1 LFFNLEQL
9 FKTGL
14 TKYSGATM
22 RARKLVAF
30 IAVFVAVLLTVA
42 SGLWPLSTASAIYT
56 TSTTTVTTT
65 TTTNKTVST
74 VLNGTQYI
82 MSSRWAMN
90 PRWVNGSLV
99 LNMTFALPA
108 FLVSLY
114 NSQNISTPSPFVAY
128 INITKS
134 QLAQANPSLNVTKLW
149 NMAVSNHFLN
159 VLFKINGVP
168 AYAWVMNYTNNW
180 VAVWVK
186 LPSGIQK
193 YSTANLTMTFTG
205 KSQYPYT
212 GVYAMIYPGYDNGNN
227 VFPLYAYFY
236 NTLPSGWK
244 VVVWQN
250 PNGVQ
255 WSPGPSIR
263 GYILQANNAYYG
275 DFIYYTMPSNFTQGN
290 YTLIV
295 SWYYS
300 GSADALIQELFGN
313 VSKVIQASSIGGTDG
328 GYTPFAYGGIAV
340 QNEFYSAHA
349 YIKNSTTST
358 TLSFNGQGT
367 YYVVTWFGVQ
377 GNNTEY
383 YGYSLVG
390 GLFDLAVPKSF
401 TVTHVKVGRTSPTV
415 MIGFGDYGQYSYCYV
430 DTVIVI
436 PTPPNMV
443 FPSVSLDTPV
453 KPGQYIAWFYKPPA
467 NATALNITVKV
478 PSLSV
483 ASGTYPGLVIFSDN
497 AGNYTSYNIT
507 APFYGLLI
515 SYTGSIWYHAP
526 NSTFKVLR
534 NSAFT
539 VPKPPFTMTVSLVNN
554 GGNVSISK
562 VYINGTAYTVNLT
575 TPFPWSKLDAYIG
588 ESADI
593 NDTVTSS
600 AVSVQAVVPV
610 TTVPT
615 TTTTT
620 VPTTTTTTT
629 TPEVSPNKVATCV
642 AFAVITTAIIV
653 LAMIAGVSHAV
664 NNASRKY
671 VRRA

>member
-1 LFFNLEQL
+1 M
-9 FKTGL
+9 K
-14 TKYSGATM
+14 
-22 RARKLVAF
+22 ARKLLAF
-30 IAVFVAVLLTVA
+30 TAVLVAVLLSVA
-42 SGLWPLSTASAIYT
+42 SGLWPFGTASVIYT

-65 TTTNKTVST
+65 TTTNETVST
-74 VLNGTQYI
+74 VLNGTHI
-82 MSSRWAMN
+82 MSSRWAVN

-149 NMAVSNHFLN
+149 STAMSNHFLN

-186 LPSGIQK
+186 LPSGIPK
-193 YSTANLTMTFTG
+193 YSTANLTLAFTG
-205 KSQYPYT
+205 QSQYPYT
-212 GVYAMIYPGYDNGNN
+212 GVYADIYSGYDNGND

-236 NTLPSGWK
+236 NTLPTGWK

-255 WSPGPSIR
+255 WSPGPSTA
-263 GYILQANNAYYG
+263 GYMLQQNNGYYG

-313 VSKVIQASSIGGTDG
+313 VSHVIQASSIGSTDG
-328 GYTPFAYGGIAV
+328 GYTPFAYGGIGV
-340 QNEFYSAHA
+340 QNEFYASQA
-349 YIKNSTTST
+349 YVKNSTTSI
-358 TLSFNGQGT
+358 TLPFNGQGT

-390 GLFDLAVPKSF
+390 NWFDLAVPNSF
-401 TVTHVKVGRTSPTV
+401 KVAHAKVGRTSPTV
-415 MIGFGDYGQYSYCYV
+415 MIGFGDYGDTAYCYV
-430 DTVIVI
+430 DTAIVI

-443 FPSVSLDTPV
+443 FPKASLSTPV
-453 KPGQYIAWFYKPPA
+453 KPDQYIAWFYRPPA

-478 PSLSV
+478 SSLSV
-483 ASGTYPGLVIFSDN
+483 ASGTNPGLLILSDN
-497 AGNYTSYNIT
+497 AGNYTSYNVT

-526 NSTFKVLR
+526 NSTFEVLK
-534 NSAFT
+534 SSVFT
-539 VPKPPFTMTVSLVNN
+539 VPNPPFTMTVSLVNRS
-554 GGNVSISK
+554 GNVSISK
-562 VYINGTAYTVNLT
+562 IYINGTAYTVNLT
-575 TPFPWSKLDAYIG
+575 TPFPWSELDAYIG
-588 ESADI
+588 ETADT
-593 NDTVTSS
+593 NDTATTS

-610 TTVPT
+610 TTT
-615 TTTTT
+615 TTTTSLVVASTT
-620 VPTTTTTTT
+620 VSSSNTTTSTTTT
-629 TPEVSPNKVATCV
+629 TPEVSPNKVATDV
-642 AFAVITTAIIV
+642 VFAVVTTVVAM
-653 LAMIAGVSHAV
+653 LATIASVSHAV
-664 NNASRKY
+664 NNATRRY

>member
-1 LFFNLEQL
+1 M
-9 FKTGL
+9 K
-14 TKYSGATM
+14 
-22 RARKLVAF
+22 ARKLIAF

-42 SGLWPLSTASAIYT
+42 SGLWPFGTASVIYT

-65 TTTNKTVST
+65 TTTNETVST

-82 MSSRWAMN
+82 VSSRWAVN

-149 NMAVSNHFLN
+149 NTAVSNHFLN

-186 LPSGIQK
+186 LPSGIPK
-193 YSTANLTMTFTG
+193 YSTANLTLTFTG
-205 KSQYPYT
+205 QNQYPYT
-212 GVYAMIYPGYDNGNN
+212 GVYADIYSGYDNGND

-250 PNGVQ
+250 PNGVL
-255 WSPGPSIR
+255 WSPGPSTG
-263 GYILQANNAYYG
+263 GYMLQQNNGYYG

-300 GSADALIQELFGN
+300 GSADALMQELFGN
-313 VSKVIQASSIGGTDG
+313 VSHVIQASSIGSTDG
-328 GYTPFAYGGIAV
+328 GYTPFAYGGIGV
-340 QNEFYSAHA
+340 QNEFYASQA
-349 YIKNSTTST
+349 YIKNSTTSV
-358 TLSFNGQGT
+358 TLPFNGQGT

-390 GLFDLAVPKSF
+390 NWFDLAVPSSF
-401 TVTHVKVGRTSPTV
+401 KVAHDKVGRTSPTV
-415 MIGFGDYGQYSYCYV
+415 MIGFGDYGDTAYCYV
-430 DTVIVI
+430 DTAIVI

-443 FPSVSLDTPV
+443 FPTASLSTPV
-453 KPGQYIAWFYKPPA
+453 KPDQYIAWFYRPPA

-478 PSLSV
+478 SSLSV

-497 AGNYTSYNIT
+497 AGNYTEYNIT

-526 NSTFKVLR
+526 NSTFKVLK
-534 NSAFT
+534 SSVFT
-539 VPKPPFTMTVSLVNN
+539 VPKAPFTMTVSLVNRS
-554 GGNVSISK
+554 GNVSISK
-562 VYINGTAYTVNLT
+562 VYINGTAYNVNLT

-588 ESADI
+588 ETADT
-593 NDTVTSS
+593 NDTATTS

-610 TTVPT
+610 TTT
-615 TTTTT
+615 TTTTSLVVVSTT
-620 VPTTTTTTT
+620 VSSSNTTTTTSTTTT
-629 TPEVSPNKVATCV
+629 TPEVSPSKVATDV
-642 AFAVITTAIIV
+642 AFAVVTTVVAI
-653 LAMIAGVSHAV
+653 LATIASVSHAV
-664 NNASRKY
+664 NNATRKY

>member
-1 LFFNLEQL
+1 M
-9 FKTGL
+9 K
-14 TKYSGATM
+14 
-22 RARKLVAF
+22 ARELVAF
-30 IAVFVAVLLTVA
+30 TAVLVVVLLTVA
-42 SGLWPLSTASAIYT
+42 SGLLPFGTASVIYT

-65 TTTNKTVST
+65 TTTNETVSA
-74 VLNGTQYI
+74 VLNGTHI
-82 MSSRWAMN
+82 MSSRWAVN
-90 PRWVNGSLV
+90 PRWVNGSLI

-149 NMAVSNHFLN
+149 STAVSNHFLN

-186 LPSGIQK
+186 LPSGIPK
-193 YSTANLTMTFTG
+193 YSTANLTLAFTG
-205 KSQYPYT
+205 QSQYPYT
-212 GVYAMIYPGYDNGNN
+212 GVYADIYSGYDNGND

-236 NTLPSGWK
+236 NTLPSGWE

-255 WSPGPSIR
+255 WSPGPSTG
-263 GYILQANNAYYG
+263 GYMLQQNNGYYG
-275 DFIYYTMPSNFTQGN
+275 DFIYYTMPSNFTSGN

-313 VSKVIQASSIGGTDG
+313 VSHVIQASSIGSTDG
-328 GYTPFAYGGIAV
+328 GYTPFAYGGIGV
-340 QNEFYSAHA
+340 QNEFYASQA
-349 YIKNSTTST
+349 YIKNSTTSV
-358 TLSFNGQGT
+358 TLPFNGQGT

-390 GLFDLAVPKSF
+390 NWFDLAVPSSF
-401 TVTHVKVGRTSPTV
+401 KVAHDKVGRTSPTV
-415 MIGFGDYGQYSYCYV
+415 MIGFGDYGDTAYCYV

-443 FPSVSLDTPV
+443 FPEASLSTPV
-453 KPGQYIAWFYKPPA
+453 EPDQYIAWFYRPPA

-478 PSLSV
+478 SSLSV
-483 ASGTYPGLVIFSDN
+483 ASGTSPGLVILSDN
-497 AGNYTSYNIT
+497 AGNYTEYNIT

-526 NSTFKVLR
+526 NSTFKVLK
-534 NSAFT
+534 SSVFT
-539 VPKPPFTMTVSLVNN
+539 VPKAPFTMTVSLVNRS
-554 GGNVSISK
+554 GNVSISK

-588 ESADI
+588 ETADT

-600 AVSVQAVVPV
+600 AVSVQAVEPV
-610 TTVPT
+610 TIT
-615 TTTTT
+615 TTTTSLVVASTT
-620 VPTTTTTTT
+620 VSSSNTSTTTSTTTT
-629 TPEVSPNKVATCV
+629 TPEVSPSKVATDV
-642 AFAVITTAIIV
+642 AFAVVTTVVAI
-653 LAMIAGVSHAV
+653 LATIASVSHAV
-664 NNASRKY
+664 NNTVRKY

>member
-1 LFFNLEQL
+1 M
-9 FKTGL
+9 K
-14 TKYSGATM
+14 
-22 RARKLVAF
+22 ARKLVAF
-30 IAVFVAVLLTVA
+30 IAVFMAVLLTVA
-42 SGLWPLSTASAIYT
+42 SGLWPFGTASVIYT

-65 TTTNKTVST
+65 TTTYRTVGS
-74 VLNGTQYI
+74 VLNGTYI

-99 LNMTFALPA
+99 LNMTFTLPA

-149 NMAVSNHFLN
+149 NTAVSNHFLN

-186 LPSGIQK
+186 LPNGIQK
-193 YSTANLTMTFTG
+193 YSTANLSMTFTG
-205 KSQYPYT
+205 QSQYPYT
-212 GVYAMIYPGYDNGNN
+212 GVYANIYSGYDNGND

-255 WSPGPSIR
+255 WSPGPSTA
-263 GYILQANNAYYG
+263 GYMLQQGNGYMG
-275 DFIYYTMPSNFTQGN
+275 DFLYYTMPSNFTQGN

-300 GSADALIQELFGN
+300 GSADALMQELFGN
-313 VSKVIQASSIGGTDG
+313 VSHVIQATSIGSTDG
-328 GYTPFAYGGIAV
+328 GYTPFAYGGIGV
-340 QNEFYSAHA
+340 QNEFYSSHA
-349 YIKNSTTST
+349 YIKNSTASI
-358 TLSFNGQGT
+358 TLPFIGHGT

-390 GLFDLAVPKSF
+390 NWFDLAVPSNF
-401 TVTHVKVGRTSPTV
+401 TAVHAKVGRASPTV
-415 MIGFGDYGQYSYCYV
+415 MIGFGDYGVTADCYV
-430 DTVIVI
+430 DTAIVI

-443 FPSVSLDTPV
+443 FPTASLGTPV
-453 KPGQYIAWFYKPPA
+453 EPNQYIAWLYKPPA

-478 PSLSV
+478 SSLSV

-526 NSTFKVLR
+526 NSTFKVLK
-534 NSAFT
+534 SSVFT
-539 VPKPPFTMTVSLVNN
+539 VPKPPFTMTVSLVNDS
-554 GGNVSISK
+554 GNVSISK

-575 TPFPWSKLDAYIG
+575 TPFPWSELDAYIG
-588 ESADI
+588 ESADT
-593 NDTVTSS
+593 NDTATSS
-600 AVSVQAVVPV
+600 AVSVQAVVPA
-610 TTVPT
+610 TAT
-615 TTTTT
+615 TTTASLVVASTT
-620 VPTTTTTTT
+620 ASSTSTT
-629 TPEVSPNKVATCV
+629 TPEVSPNKVATYTV
-642 AFAVITTAIIV
+642 FAVVTMVVAI
-653 LAMIAGVSHAV
+653 LAMITGVSRAIR
-664 NNASRKY
+664 NASRKY

>member
-1 LFFNLEQL
+1 M
-9 FKTGL
+9 K
-14 TKYSGATM
+14 
-22 RARKLVAF
+22 ARKLIAY
-30 IAVFVAVLLTVA
+30 IAVFVAVLLAVTP
-42 SGLWPLSTASAIYT
+42 GLLPLGTASVIYT

-65 TTTNKTVST
+65 TTTYKTVGT
-74 VLNGTQYI
+74 VLNSTHI
-82 MSSRWAMN
+82 MSSRWAMS

-114 NSQNISTPSPFVAY
+114 NSQNISTPTPFVAY

-134 QLAQANPSLNVTKLW
+134 QLAQAYPNLNVTKLW
-149 NMAVSNHFLN
+149 NMAVSSHFLN
-159 VLFKINGVP
+159 VSFEINGVP
-168 AYAWVMNYTNNW
+168 AYAWIMNYTNNW

-193 YSTANLTMTFTG
+193 HSTVNLTMTFTH

-212 GVYAMIYPGYDNGNN
+212 GVYADIYSGYDNGND

-255 WSPGPSIR
+255 WSPGPSTG
-263 GYILQANNAYYG
+263 GYMLQQNNGYMG

-300 GSADALIQELFGN
+300 GSADALMQELFGN
-313 VSKVIQASSIGGTDG
+313 VSHVIQASSIGSTDG
-328 GYTPFAYGGIAV
+328 GYTPFAYGGIGV
-340 QNEFYSAHA
+340 QNEFYASQA

-390 GLFDLAVPKSF
+390 NWFDLAVPKSF
-401 TVTHVKVGRTSPTV
+401 SVAHEKVGRTSPTV
-415 MIGFGDYGQYSYCYV
+415 MIGFGDYGDTAYCYV
-430 DTVIVI
+430 DTAIVI

-443 FPSVSLDTPV
+443 FPTASLSTPV
-453 KPGQYIAWFYKPPA
+453 KPNQYIAWFYMPPA

-478 PSLSV
+478 SSLSV

-526 NSTFKVLR
+526 NSTFKVLK
-534 NSAFT
+534 SSVFP
-539 VPKPPFTMTVSLVNN
+539 VPKPPFTMTVSLVNDS
-554 GGNVSISK
+554 GNVSISK

-588 ESADI
+588 ESADT
-593 NDTVTSS
+593 NDTATSS

-610 TTVPT
+610 TTT
-615 TTTTT
+615 TTTTSIVVASTT
-620 VPTTTTTTT
+620 VSSSNTTTT
-629 TPEVSPNKVATCV
+629 TPEVSPNKVATDV
-642 AFAVITTAIIV
+642 AFAVITTAITV

>member
-1 LFFNLEQL
+1 M
-9 FKTGL
+9 K
-14 TKYSGATM
+14 
-22 RARKLVAF
+22 ARELVAF
-30 IAVFVAVLLTVA
+30 TAVLVVVLLTVA
-42 SGLWPLSTASAIYT
+42 SGLWPFGTASVIYT

-65 TTTNKTVST
+65 TTTNETVST
-74 VLNGTQYI
+74 VLNGTYI
-82 MSSRWAMN
+82 MSSRWAVN
-90 PRWVNGSLV
+90 PRWVNGSLI

-149 NMAVSNHFLN
+149 STAVSNHFLN

-186 LPSGIQK
+186 LPSGIPK

-205 KSQYPYT
+205 QSQYPYT
-212 GVYAMIYPGYDNGNN
+212 GVYADIYSGYDNGND

-250 PNGVQ
+250 PNGVL
-255 WSPGPSIR
+255 WSPGSSTG
-263 GYILQANNAYYG
+263 GYMLQQNNGYYG
-275 DFIYYTMPSNFTQGN
+275 DFIYYTMPSNFTSGN

-313 VSKVIQASSIGGTDG
+313 VSHVIQASSIGGTDG
-328 GYTPFAYGGIAV
+328 GYTPFAYGGIGV
-340 QNEFYSAHA
+340 QNEFYASQA
-349 YIKNSTTST
+349 YVKNSTTSI
-358 TLSFNGQGT
+358 TLPFNGQGT

-390 GLFDLAVPKSF
+390 NWFDLAVPSSF
-401 TVTHVKVGRTSPTV
+401 KVAHAKVGRTSPTV
-415 MIGFGDYGQYSYCYV
+415 MIGFGDYGDTAYCYV
-430 DTVIVI
+430 DTAIVI

-443 FPSVSLDTPV
+443 FPTASLSTPV
-453 KPGQYIAWFYKPPA
+453 KPDQYIAWFYSPPA
-467 NATALNITVKV
+467 NATALNVTVKV
-478 PSLSV
+478 SSLSV
-483 ASGTYPGLVIFSDN
+483 ASGTNPGLVILSDN
-497 AGNYTSYNIT
+497 AGNYTEYNIT

-526 NSTFKVLR
+526 NSTFKVLK
-534 NSAFT
+534 SSVFT
-539 VPKPPFTMTVSLVNN
+539 VPNAPFTMTVSLVNN

-588 ESADI
+588 ETADT
-593 NDTVTSS
+593 NDTATSS

-610 TTVPT
+610 TTT
-615 TTTTT
+615 TTTTSLVVASTT
-620 VPTTTTTTT
+620 VSSSNTTTTTTT
-629 TPEVSPNKVATCV
+629 STTTTTPEISPNKVATDV
-642 AFAVITTAIIV
+642 AFAVVTTVVAI
-653 LAMIAGVSHAV
+653 LATIASVSHAV
-664 NNASRKY
+664 NNATRKY